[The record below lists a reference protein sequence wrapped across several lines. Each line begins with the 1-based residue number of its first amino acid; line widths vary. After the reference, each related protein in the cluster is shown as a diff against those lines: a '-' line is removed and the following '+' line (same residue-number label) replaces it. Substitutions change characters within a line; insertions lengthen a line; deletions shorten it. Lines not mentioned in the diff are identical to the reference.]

1 MWGERPRARGSR
13 TRPVITAQA
22 LALLLSHH
30 CDAKYQ
36 WTNAPTHP
44 PSHRGRTDKWRA
56 APRLPGP
63 LDRRGGRMVGRCSG
77 GRSRDGLP
85 TAQRAEAGGEGR
97 HEGDLRTEVKNT
109 ERRRAARSFCAQPLT
124 EEPQVSPL
132 PAEGLVV
139 WGDMRGIGR
148 MTASTRRGAARP
160 ARCGACLH
168 GDRAGIVGAARYRC
182 SCVMCWLWPRAGVLA
197 CPCPCDCMCVITTRC
212 DYPTARDLGA
222 ASSVVRKASRSK
234 AVRLLPHSET
244 SPTRRDALSGLE
256 ANLARHLDSTI
267 RRTFCLSPR
276 RLVARRGHTHAHSD
290 GVSRFP
296 LTVRSR
302 CVGWSVTRPR

>member
-1 MWGERPRARGSR
+1 MAGRPDRSTTSLRRSARPAPHARRVTKVAPRGCCAVWRGARVWVKRPGARGSR

-56 APRLPGP
+56 ASRLPEP
-63 LDRRGGRMVGRCSG
+63 LDRRGSRMVGRCSG

-132 PAEGLVV
+132 PAEGLMV
-139 WGDMRGIGR
+139 WGYERHQLDVREY
-148 MTASTRRGAARP
+148 AARRAP
-160 ARCGACLH
+160 RGVVRACMATGQEPSGRL
-168 GDRAGIVGAARYRC
+168 GLVVRA
-182 SCVMCWLWPRAGVLA
+182 SCVGCGLALGGGAGMCVCWAVST
-197 CPCPCDCMCVITTRC
+197 CMCD
-212 DYPTARDLGA
+212 DYPSGRDLCA
-222 ASSVVRKASRSK
+222 ADSAVIKRHQGINKTSHPRVAPPSLHCVTFVFLPQNRDGCRSMQ
-234 AVRLLPHSET
+234 A
-244 SPTRRDALSGLE
+244 G
-256 ANLARHLDSTI
+256 
-267 RRTFCLSPR
+267 C
-276 RLVARRGHTHAHSD
+276 
-290 GVSRFP
+290 
-296 LTVRSR
+296 
-302 CVGWSVTRPR
+302 